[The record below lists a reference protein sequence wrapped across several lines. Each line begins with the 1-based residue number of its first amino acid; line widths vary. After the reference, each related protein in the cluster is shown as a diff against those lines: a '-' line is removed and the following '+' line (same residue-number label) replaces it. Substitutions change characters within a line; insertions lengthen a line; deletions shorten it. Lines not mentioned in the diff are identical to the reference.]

1 MDPFN
6 ISSAISQGNALTRDA
21 TEHNQRV
28 DAARDALKVQYQGQT
43 QTDKK
48 QADWDKDIYQ
58 AHDALQSI
66 SFGAKYPILTKSK
79 EMLKSSEGFGDFMSK
94 QVAYGKEKNPL
105 FFSLG
110 GGVGKGGTEAGAV
123 ARGEPS
129 EASAITTRADLINA
143 PPPEGAEGAVF
154 REPQEPHTTPLES
167 DSAVHETAVS
177 TDATTPEATG
187 ARDLTEEVSG
197 DESLL
202 DKGISGA
209 KDVLEKGGGALRIA
223 GNVGGY
229 IDDYDLI
236 KNGFKSN
243 ASTGLGKASQYLSGA
258 GALLDTIGI
267 AVPVLEPLGAIAS
280 LAGAITDSVST
291 HKEDAQTIADDPKN
305 LQTALGHETYQKN
318 VPLSNMGLIATQ
330 SNHIQSNASTGSF

>member
-6 ISSAISQGNALTRDA
+6 ISSATSQGNALTRDA

-66 SFGAKYPILTKSK
+66 SLGAKYPVWTKSK
-79 EMLKSSEGFGDFMSK
+79 AMFKTSEGLRDFATQ
-94 QVAYGKEKNPL
+94 QVAYGKEKNP
-105 FFSLG
+105 FFFGISSG
-110 GGVGKGGTEAGAV
+110 AGKGGTEAGAV

-129 EASAITTRADLINA
+129 ETLTRADLINA
-143 PPPEGAEGAVF
+143 PEGEGPQGAVF

-209 KDVLEKGGGALRIA
+209 KDILEKGGGALRIA

-236 KNGFKSN
+236 KDGFKSN

-291 HKEDAQTIADDPKN
+291 HKEDAQTIKDDPKN

-330 SNHIQSNASTGSF
+330 NNHIQSNTASTGSF